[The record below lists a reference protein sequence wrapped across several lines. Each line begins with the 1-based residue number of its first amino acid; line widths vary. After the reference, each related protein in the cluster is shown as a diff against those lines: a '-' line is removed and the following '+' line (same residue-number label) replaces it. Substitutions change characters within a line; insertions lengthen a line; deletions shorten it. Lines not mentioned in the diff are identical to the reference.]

1 MGTTTRVEATRSRA
15 RAFSWPLSVPDRRL
29 TNVWRES
36 CVRRF
41 TSLAGR
47 RRSSGD
53 PGPVAPPS
61 MTLEVW
67 TYKGLLCD
75 FTFSAIDI
83 LLLTFLLPG
92 PIRRCVACL
101 LLGCRSAFLAPS
113 DHAKVDAKDLDATR
127 TGWWL
132 HDAPGGYHGA
142 ALACRPCGSST
153 GAPEGHTPSLV
164 HRRRRPGGLSHI
176 RYVPRSLWRH
186 LVVYSE
192 LYARLNMMSSLCPS
206 FFIVGG

>member
-1 MGTTTRVEATRSRA
+1 VFLAIVCANRS
-15 RAFSWPLSVPDRRL
+15 L

-36 CVRRF
+36 WARRF
-41 TSLAGR
+41 MPLAWR
-47 RRSSGD
+47 RRNSGD

-113 DHAKVDAKDLDATR
+113 DHAKV
-127 TGWWL
+127 
-132 HDAPGGYHGA
+132 HDRHLGRCQGPRRNTDMVVAPRCPGGVPWCCLGVPPVWADDKVTPRVTHR
-142 ALACRPCGSST
+142 ALFT
-153 GAPEGHTPSLV
+153 GGDVQATCHTARKPRGHYDT
-164 HRRRRPGGLSHI
+164 
-176 RYVPRSLWRH
+176 LWWCIH
-186 LVVYSE
+186 SCA
-192 LYARLNMMSSLCPS
+192 LY
-206 FFIVGG
+206 